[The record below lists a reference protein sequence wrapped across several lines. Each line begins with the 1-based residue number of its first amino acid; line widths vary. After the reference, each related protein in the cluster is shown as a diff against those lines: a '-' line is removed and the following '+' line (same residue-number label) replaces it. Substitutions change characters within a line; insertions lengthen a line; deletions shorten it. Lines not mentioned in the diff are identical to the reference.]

1 MKFSMLSKI
10 RGGKECR
17 CGREGGGK
25 APSMCIRLL
34 ITEPPIDPIRLPAG
48 NLLNQLLGIGGLT
61 EGQSYGNLNLGM
73 PVSLP

>member
-1 MKFSMLSKI
+1 VKFSMLSKI
-10 RGGKECR
+10 RGGKEWR

-48 NLLNQLLGIGGLT
+48 
-61 EGQSYGNLNLGM
+61 
-73 PVSLP
+73 

>member
-1 MKFSMLSKI
+1 
-10 RGGKECR
+10 
-17 CGREGGGK
+17 
-25 APSMCIRLL
+25 MCIRLL